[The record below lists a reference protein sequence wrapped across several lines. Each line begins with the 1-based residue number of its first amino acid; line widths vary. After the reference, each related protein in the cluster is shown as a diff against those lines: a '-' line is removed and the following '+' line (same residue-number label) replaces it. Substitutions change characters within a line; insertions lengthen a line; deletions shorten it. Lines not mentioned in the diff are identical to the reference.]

1 MVRGWGKS
9 LFVSYLNALPTVV
22 PAIGSDIAA
31 VCVGR
36 GEIKGRAQ
44 SGLEVPKLLAVAA
57 TTSTFFIRRAAAR
70 NAAIYCA
77 HKELQA
83 YASLPS

>member
-9 LFVSYLNALPTVV
+9 FFVSYLNALPTVV

-36 GEIKGRAQ
+36 GEIKGRARSRPQ
-44 SGLEVPKLLAVAA
+44 SEVQHLVLTADFVEKVVLFDALALAFGL
-57 TTSTFFIRRAAAR
+57 I
-70 NAAIYCA
+70 
-77 HKELQA
+77 
-83 YASLPS
+83 